1 MSIEPS
7 LPNDDAAPPTGRRW
21 GVIGGGIT
29 GLTAAWDLMRRS
41 PGDEV
46 VLFEASER
54 LGGILGTHR
63 IGDWL
68 VEQAADMMVTEPD
81 DGLSLFRE
89 LELDGELLPTD
100 REKRGA
106 MIWWNRRLYR
116 IPDGFSL
123 MAPSAFWPIA
133 RTGLLS
139 WRGKWRLARERFVPP
154 RAADDRDEDF
164 ESFAIR
170 RCGAEAYER
179 LIQPLVSGIYT
190 ADPRKLSMRATS
202 LARFV
207 QFERQ
212 YGSLTRGLIASTKRS
227 RVGEGRATGARYGM
241 FVAPRLGMQQLID
254 RLADRLGDRIRRNCP
269 VTDLRRVEVDES
281 ARLAWQVT
289 IDGTSERFD
298 GVVLATPAARSAA
311 LLRTTDPSLARG
323 LSEIEHASCAVV
335 VLGLR
340 RPTGV
345 PPVFGVLV
353 PNAAGRPM
361 IAAALTSHK
370 FPGRAPADG
379 LLVRVFF
386 GGALN
391 EPLTERPDDELI
403 RLAID
408 ELRSTIGLRG
418 EVELSRVVRWT
429 RAMPQYHVGHLD
441 RVAEIERSAEAIPR
455 LALAGNAL
463 RGVGIPDC
471 VRAGRRA
478 ARRLLGLTET
488 SERSDQ
494 GAVRA
499 NESRH

>member
-7 LPNDDAAPPTGRRW
+7 LPNDAAAPSTARRW

-29 GLTAAWDLMRRS
+29 GLTAAWELMRRS
-41 PGDEV
+41 PGDEI

-63 IGDWL
+63 IGEWL

-100 REKRGA
+100 PAKRGA

-123 MAPSAFWPIA
+123 MAPSALWPIA

-139 WRGKWRLARERFVPP
+139 WRGKWRLARERSVPP
-154 RAADDRDEDF
+154 RAVDADEDF

-170 RCGAEAYER
+170 RCGPEAYER

-207 QFERQ
+207 QFEQ
-212 YGSLTRGLIASTKRS
+212 KHGSLTRGLIASTRRS
-227 RVGEGRATGARYGM
+227 PDRGNRATGARYGM
-241 FVAPRLGMQQLID
+241 FVAPRAGMQQLID
-254 RLADRLGDRIRRNCP
+254 RLAERLGDRIRTNSP
-269 VTDLRRVEVDES
+269 VTDLRRIQGNASHPVV
-281 ARLAWQVT
+281 WQVT
-289 IDGTSERFD
+289 VDGSSERFD
-298 GVVLATPAARSAA
+298 GIVLAAPAPRSAT
-311 LLRTTDPSLARG
+311 LLRTTDPSLARR
-323 LSEIEHASCAVV
+323 LAEIEHASCAVV

-418 EVELSRVVRWT
+418 DVELSRVVRWT

-441 RVAEIERSAEAIPR
+441 RVAEIERSAAAIPG

-478 ARRLLGLTET
+478 ARRLLGLPET
-488 SERSDQ
+488 PDRSDQ
-494 GAVRA
+494 GVSRA